1 MRFNGVD
8 VRDIHPRI
16 SISKEIPPGCPER
29 TVETV
34 QGWDGETFAAVRTEQ
49 GEYVA
54 RINIACRTRD
64 DAWEAR
70 SRLAR
75 WAASSGDGVGELEP
89 THWPGKAYEAVLG
102 SISAPEF
109 TFGFATVDVTF
120 VLPRPYAHDTYISRA
135 SGTGGAEMAVSGD
148 GVCRP
153 TIRQTIAAEVEG
165 LTWKLDGKAFL
176 TLVGTITAEAV
187 VEMDTKAGSLTVNGS
202 HAESLI
208 DYTASLWRSGF
219 TPGVHKITSTD
230 RGQMEASWRNEW
242 M

>member
-49 GEYVA
+49 GEYLA

-120 VLPRPYAHDTYISRA
+120 ILPRPYAHDTYISRA
-135 SGTGGAEMAVSGD
+135 SGTGGAISIHSPRMGRDSKRTQLFEEKNWRICTTLYLFASKEVLPAD
-148 GVCRP
+148 KKLFREKK
-153 TIRQTIAAEVEG
+153 QTVFFGANR
-165 LTWKLDGKAFL
+165 TGKPWEL
-176 TLVGTITAEAV
+176 PYRT
-187 VEMDTKAGSLTVNGS
+187 N
-202 HAESLI
+202 H
-208 DYTASLWRSGF
+208 
-219 TPGVHKITSTD
+219 
-230 RGQMEASWRNEW
+230 
-242 M
+242 

>member
-49 GEYVA
+49 GEYLA

-120 VLPRPYAHDTYISRA
+120 ILPRPYAHDTYISRA

-153 TIRQTIAAEVEG
+153 TIRQTLAAEVE
-165 LTWKLDGKAFL
+165 
-176 TLVGTITAEAV
+176 
-187 VEMDTKAGSLTVNGS
+187 GSLTVNGS

-208 DYTASLWRSGF
+208 DYTASLWRPGF

-230 RGQMEASWRNEW
+230 KGQMEASWRNEW